1 MKLKKSLLTIN
12 TLNWLFI
19 IITLIVSEPIGV
31 GNDVT
36 TINIYNK
43 LPVCTSLDLLLA
55 FVLLI
60 INFLIISNNKLLCK
74 NGNELNRN
82 TSITLLTLNIIA
94 IVFTIICCILVFI
107 HF

>member
-1 MKLKKSLLTIN
+1 MKKSLLTIN

-31 GNDVT
+31 SDDAT

-55 FVLLI
+55 FALLI
-60 INFLIISNNKLLCK
+60 INFLIISNNKLFYK
-74 NGNELNRN
+74 NENELNRN
-82 TSITLLTLNIIA
+82 TFITLLTLNIVG
-94 IVFTIICCILVFI
+94 IVFTIICFIVVFI